1 MQLKPFAALMIAA
14 ALLSADIL
22 SAQTSAPA
30 TTTAST
36 TTTKAKSNDPAS
48 LSWRKNRKN
57 AKKLIKKGKIEAAVP
72 YLEAGAGKK
81 PKKVYFAENLSK
93 IEYTLRD
100 YVAANKWYKVLVDK
114 DSAKHKK
121 PAYIF
126 EYARTQKNLGQY
138 EEAKANFAKFKKLA
152 GDDDASTDLKKRAT
166 REAMGCD
173 RGIFYRDS
181 VTKRDFKVKHL
192 DQSINQASS
201 NFAAMPKD
209 NALYFNSQKAEHAI
223 IYKSRKNGKAWSTA
237 DELAADINLAK
248 ANVTTPAFSVDG
260 STMYY
265 TVCPDDNGG
274 KVKPKCQIYS
284 SHMVAGVWEK
294 GAALGALLND
304 GLSNNMAPAVGKNK
318 DNEDVLYFVSDRN
331 LGKGLDIF
339 YSKLNPDGSV
349 GKPHSAGSLINSK
362 GDEMSPYYDATSKTL
377 YFSSNGLINI
387 GGFDVFK
394 TTWDANGEWVEPESM
409 GTPINS
415 SVDDYYFSLNDKQ
428 TLGYL
433 ASNRLEPGM
442 FKGGCATCT
451 DDIFE
456 VATTRLFLAVGGNVY
471 EEKDGQRIPASAGS
485 VMLYDDRNGTEL
497 GSFIPVDGKYF
508 FDLQP
513 KRGYKVLTR
522 RDGYYDGVSTFNTD
536 ANTESDTLKY
546 DLLLKKKEETNPLF
560 GRVIGRIYYD
570 YDQARLRADSRDSL
584 RKIFDIMQQ
593 FPTYVFEVGA
603 HTDGKGTEEYNLA
616 LSQKRADAAIGYFS
630 YEKKISKDRLV
641 PKAYGTSQPVAPN
654 KTADGKDDPKGRA
667 MNRRTEFKIVSE
679 LTAEQIAAEQAKNS
693 KNKKAAPATEVKTI
707 APAPAKK
714 SSDAPVPVKETKT
727 TAAPKKTT
735 EAPAKSNDA
744 PVAKV
749 VKKDVVFSKPSPAP
763 ATAPK
768 TETKAETKTETAVY
782 KTAPSETITLKGT
795 VYTAKGNS
803 RMLANEA
810 AVFLT
815 SEVDGFQQKV
825 SYVKADG
832 AYYFDLTR
840 ATPGI
845 YKIVARKGNFESNEI
860 SMSLDHIKQV
870 KAPIDLEIPVK

>member
-1 MQLKPFAALMIAA
+1 MQLRPFAALMLAA
-14 ALLSADIL
+14 ALLSAGIL
-22 SAQTSAPA
+22 SAQTPAPA
-30 TTTAST
+30 TTGST

-48 LSWRKNRKN
+48 LSWRKNKRT

-93 IEYTLRD
+93 IEYSLRD

-138 EEAKANFAKFKKLA
+138 EDAKANFAKFKKLA
-152 GDDDASTDLKKRAT
+152 GDDDASSELKKRAT

-201 NFAAMPKD
+201 NFAPMAKD
-209 NALYFNSQKAEHAI
+209 NALYFNSQKADHAI
-223 IYKSRKNGKAWSTA
+223 IYKSRKNGKSWSTA
-237 DELAADINLAK
+237 DELAADINMAK
-248 ANVTTPAFSVDG
+248 ANVTTPSFSVDG

-265 TVCPDDNGG
+265 TVCPDDNGA
-274 KVKPKCQIYS
+274 KIKPKCQIYS

-294 GAALGALLND
+294 GAPLGALLND

-318 DNEDVLYFVSDRN
+318 DNEEVLYFVSDRN
-331 LGKGLDIF
+331 VGKGLDIF

-349 GKPHSAGSLINSK
+349 GKPHSVGSLINSR

-387 GGFDVFK
+387 GGYDVYK
-394 TTWDANGEWVEPESM
+394 TTWDANGEWVDPENM

-415 SVDDYYFSLNDKQ
+415 SVDDYYFSLNDKM

-456 VATTRLFLAVGGNVY
+456 VATTRLFLAVTGSVF
-471 EEKDGQRIPASAGS
+471 EEKDGQRLPATEGS
-485 VMLYDDRNGTEL
+485 VLLYDDRNGTEL
-497 GSFIPVDGKYF
+497 GSYIPVDGKYF

-536 ANTESDTLKY
+536 ANTESDTLTY
-546 DLLLKKKEETNPLF
+546 DLLQKKKEETNPLF

-584 RKIFDIMQQ
+584 RKIYDIMQQ

-603 HTDGKGTEEYNLA
+603 HTDGKGTEDYNLA
-616 LSQKRADAAIGYFS
+616 LSRRRADAAIGYFS
-630 YEKKISKDRLV
+630 YEKKISKDRLL

-654 KTADGKDDPKGRA
+654 KTPDGKDDPKGRA
-667 MNRRTEFKIVSE
+667 LNRRTEFKIVSE
-679 LTAEQIAAEQAKNS
+679 LTPEQIAADEAKNS
-693 KNKKAAPATEVKTI
+693 KNKKAAPAKETTRTI
-707 APAPAKK
+707 APAKGT
-714 SSDAPVPVKETKT
+714 SQAPVPVKETST
-727 TAAPKKTT
+727 TAAPKKM
-735 EAPAKSNDA
+735 AVAAAKAKDEK
-744 PVAKV
+744 VARV
-749 VKKDVVFSKPSPAP
+749 VKKDVVFSKPEP
-763 ATAPK
+763 
-768 TETKAETKTETAVY
+768 KAETKTETAVY
-782 KTAPSETITLKGT
+782 KTAPSESVTLKGT
-795 VYTAKGNS
+795 IYTVKGNN
-803 RMLANEA
+803 RQLAGEA

-815 SEVDGFQQKV
+815 SDIEGFQQKV
-825 SYVKADG
+825 SYVKGDG
-832 AYYFDLTR
+832 SYYFDLTR

-860 SMSLDHIKQV
+860 SMSLEHIKQV